1 MNNISIDDLIK
12 RVSYYDDTNLNII
25 KRAYDYADYMH
36 EGQLRQSGEAYITHP
51 LNVAYILSEMHA
63 DIDSICA
70 ALLHD
75 TIEDTRAT
83 KMEITNLF
91 NREIAKLVDGVTK
104 ISKMN
109 FSSKVEQNLANI
121 RKIVVGIMED
131 VRIIIIKLADRLH
144 NMRTLQYKSVFK
156 QQENSIETMEIY
168 VPLAYYLGA
177 YRIKNELEDICLRY
191 LKPDEYKKLEY
202 EVEKRKE
209 ENEECLR
216 EMLITIDSMLT
227 KEDIHHYIKYRTK
240 NIYGIYKK
248 VSDGYKISDI
258 HDLLALKIM
267 VEQIKECYLTLGY
280 VHSKYHPMNYK
291 FKDYIWNP
299 KTNMYQS
306 LHTTVFAK
314 NDKLVQTQ
322 IRTFD
327 MDKVASFGL
336 PVYWDINRGDARNIM
351 QEKIKNEFQV
361 FKSLDSVNML
371 FEDNKDFVSQI
382 KSELFKEKIYVY
394 DSIGKRIE
402 IPKNSN
408 IIDLVCYLDI
418 ENVVEE
424 VKVND
429 KLADWSLILNS
440 KDRVSIKTN
449 SLASVDKSYWSIMAN
464 TGYAKR
470 KLSKVNN
477 SKVKKIIK

>member
-1 MNNISIDDLIK
+1 
-12 RVSYYDDTNLNII
+12 
-25 KRAYDYADYMH
+25 MH
-36 EGQLRQSGEAYITHP
+36 SGQLRQSGEAYITHP
-51 LNVAYILSEMHA
+51 LNVAYIASIMSA
-63 DIDSICA
+63 DIDTICA

-75 TIEDTRAT
+75 TLEDTSAT
-83 KMEITNLF
+83 KEEITRLF
-91 NREIAKLVDGVTK
+91 NSEIAKLVDGVTK

-109 FSSKVEQNLANI
+109 FSSKSEQNLANI
-121 RKIVVGIMED
+121 RKIVTGIMED

-144 NMRTLQYKSVFK
+144 NMRTLEYKSVFK
-156 QQENSIETMEIY
+156 QQENSIETMEIF
-168 VPLAYYLGA
+168 VPLAYYIGA
-177 YRIKNELEDICLRY
+177 YKIKNELEDISLRY
-191 LKPDEYKKLEY
+191 LKPEEYKMLQY
-202 EVEKRKE
+202 EVNKRKYE
-209 ENEECLR
+209 DNECLR
-216 EMLITIDSMLT
+216 EMLIVLDDILT
-227 KEDIHHYIKYRTK
+227 KEGINHYIKTRTK

-248 VSDGYKISDI
+248 VEDGYKISDI
-258 HDLLALKIM
+258 HDYLALKIM
-267 VEQIKECYLTLGY
+267 VDEISECYQTLGF

-299 KTNMYQS
+299 KTNMYRS
-306 LHTTVFAK
+306 LHTTVFAE

-327 MDKVASFGL
+327 MDKIASYGL
-336 PVYWDINRGDARNIM
+336 PAYWDINRGNARDIM

-371 FEDNKDFVSQI
+371 FKNNKDFVAQI
-382 KSELFKEKIYVY
+382 KSELFKEKIYIY

-408 IIDLVCYLDI
+408 IIDLVCYLDVDNI
-418 ENVVEE
+418 VEE

-429 KLADWSLILNS
+429 KVAPWSLVLNN

-449 SLASVDKSYWSIMAN
+449 MYADVDKSYWGVMAN

-470 KLSKVNN
+470 KLSEINKH
-477 SKVKKIIK
+477 KVKKIIK

>member
-1 MNNISIDDLIK
+1 MNNVTIDGLIE
-12 RVSYYDDTNLNII
+12 RVSNYESNNLELIR
-25 KRAYDYADYMH
+25 KAYDYADYMH
-36 EGQLRQSGEAYITHP
+36 SGQLRQSGEAYITHP
-51 LNVAYILSEMHA
+51 LNVAYIASIMSA
-63 DIDSICA
+63 DIDTICA

-75 TIEDTRAT
+75 TLEDTSAT
-83 KMEITNLF
+83 KEEITRLF
-91 NREIAKLVDGVTK
+91 NSEIAKLVDGVTK

-109 FSSKVEQNLANI
+109 FSSKSEQNLANI
-121 RKIVVGIMED
+121 RKIVTGIMED

-144 NMRTLQYKSVFK
+144 NMRTLEYKSVFK
-156 QQENSIETMEIY
+156 QQENSIETMEIF
-168 VPLAYYLGA
+168 VPLAYYIGA
-177 YRIKNELEDICLRY
+177 YKIKNELEDISLRY
-191 LKPDEYKKLEY
+191 LKPEEYKMLQY
-202 EVEKRKE
+202 EVNKRKYE
-209 ENEECLR
+209 DNECLR
-216 EMLITIDSMLT
+216 EMLIVLDDILT
-227 KEDIHHYIKYRTK
+227 KEGINHYIKTRTK

-248 VSDGYKISDI
+248 VEDGYKISDI
-258 HDLLALKIM
+258 HDYLALKIM
-267 VEQIKECYLTLGY
+267 VDEISECYQTLGF

-299 KTNMYQS
+299 KTNMYRS
-306 LHTTVFAK
+306 LHTTVFAE

-327 MDKVASFGL
+327 MDKIASYGL
-336 PVYWDINRGDARNIM
+336 PAYWDINRGNARDIM

-371 FEDNKDFVSQI
+371 FKNNKDFVAQI
-382 KSELFKEKIYVY
+382 KSELFKEKIYIY

-408 IIDLVCYLDI
+408 IIDLVCYLDVDNI
-418 ENVVEE
+418 VEE

-429 KLADWSLILNS
+429 KVAPWSLVLNN

-449 SLASVDKSYWSIMAN
+449 MYADVDKSYWGVMAN

-470 KLSKVNN
+470 KLSEINKQ
-477 SKVKKIIK
+477 KVKRIIK

>member
-1 MNNISIDDLIK
+1 MNNVTIDGLIE
-12 RVSYYDDTNLNII
+12 RVSNYESNNLELIR
-25 KRAYDYADYMH
+25 KAYDYADYMH
-36 EGQLRQSGEAYITHP
+36 SGQLRQSGEAYITHP
-51 LNVAYILSEMHA
+51 LNVAYIASIMSA
-63 DIDSICA
+63 DIDTICA

-75 TIEDTRAT
+75 TLEDTSAT
-83 KMEITNLF
+83 KEEITRLF
-91 NREIAKLVDGVTK
+91 NSEIAKLVDGVTK

-109 FSSKVEQNLANI
+109 FSSKSEQNLANI
-121 RKIVVGIMED
+121 RKIVTGIMED

-144 NMRTLQYKSVFK
+144 NMRTLEYKSVFK
-156 QQENSIETMEIY
+156 QQENSIETMEIF
-168 VPLAYYLGA
+168 VPLAYYIGA
-177 YRIKNELEDICLRY
+177 YKIKNELEDISLRY
-191 LKPDEYKKLEY
+191 LKPEEYKMLQY
-202 EVEKRKE
+202 EVNKRKYE
-209 ENEECLR
+209 DNECLR
-216 EMLITIDSMLT
+216 EMLIVLDDILT
-227 KEDIHHYIKYRTK
+227 KEGINHYIKTRTK

-248 VSDGYKISDI
+248 VEDGYKISDI
-258 HDLLALKIM
+258 HDYLALKIM
-267 VEQIKECYLTLGY
+267 VDEISECYQTLGF

-299 KTNMYQS
+299 KTNMYRS
-306 LHTTVFAK
+306 LHTTVFAE

-327 MDKVASFGL
+327 MDKIASYGL
-336 PVYWDINRGDARNIM
+336 PAYWDINRGNARDIM

-371 FEDNKDFVSQI
+371 FKNNKDFVAQI
-382 KSELFKEKIYVY
+382 KSELFKEKIYIY

-408 IIDLVCYLDI
+408 IIDLVCYLDVDNI
-418 ENVVEE
+418 VEE

-429 KLADWSLILNS
+429 KVAPWSLVLNN

-449 SLASVDKSYWSIMAN
+449 MYADVDKSYWSVMAN

-470 KLSKVNN
+470 KLSEINKH
-477 SKVKKIIK
+477 KVKKIIK